1 MHQFT
6 FSDSL
11 TYSERGERSR
21 SKLSRRIP
29 IGHSLF
35 YLFCKINKTQKRERH
50 REQKNQQET
59 REMNKKR
66 GGEGKRKALT
76 NADMERKSVDEERD
90 GEKGESGEGR
100 MSVERKRRN
109 GGCWKFGW

>member
-1 MHQFT
+1 
-6 FSDSL
+6 
-11 TYSERGERSR
+11 
-21 SKLSRRIP
+21 
-29 IGHSLF
+29 
-35 YLFCKINKTQKRERH
+35 
-50 REQKNQQET
+50 
-59 REMNKKR
+59 MNKKR